1 MYKSL
6 GQGLPLTDHSIDMSS
21 TQHNKD
27 DGKRMI
33 RSRFTYIEW
42 EEEEKS
48 TADLWE
54 SSKKFKDHVEDH
66 NEHLRFLE
74 LNHKLESDIPGLE
87 ETKVR
92 SWLNEMYRTLCSDI
106 MLVEGIIDRIP
117 GFF

>member
-27 DGKRMI
+27 DGKRML
-33 RSRFTYIEW
+33 RSRLTYIEW

-54 SSKKFKDHVEDH
+54 SSKKFKAHVQDH

-74 LNHKLESDIPGLE
+74 LNHKLESDIPDLDVN
-87 ETKVR
+87 KVR
-92 SWLNEMYRTLCSDI
+92 AWLTKLTRNLHRDI
-106 MLVEGIIDRIP
+106 MFVEGVMDRLSHA
-117 GFF
+117 